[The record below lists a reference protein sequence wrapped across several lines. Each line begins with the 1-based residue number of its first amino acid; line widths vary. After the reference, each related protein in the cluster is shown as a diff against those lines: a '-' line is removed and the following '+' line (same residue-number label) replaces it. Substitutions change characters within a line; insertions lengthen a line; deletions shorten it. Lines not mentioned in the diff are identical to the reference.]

1 MTTQEQQE
9 QEDSSSIIPALL
21 TVAALYAAYR
31 ATKGRL
37 EGNWRTIAV
46 AIGIPAAVTTV
57 FAAIAAHAL
66 DGQRKEAGRAGD
78 ELWTA
83 QTRAVTAGVD
93 AGVRTVVQSLRW
105 LDSHADPTGTR
116 DSRSGPAR
124 PTASNPP
131 IMLAEVVV
139 KAIANAAQIRAA
151 ELVGWR
157 TKVWKTQRDNRVRDS
172 HRTMQGQRRGLHEPF
187 ITGTGVRIAYP
198 GDPTAPI
205 EEWAACRCFLATA
218 RR

>member
-1 MTTQEQQE
+1 MSSPEQQE

-21 TVAALYAAYR
+21 TVAALYATYR

-37 EGNWRTIAV
+37 EGNWRTIAL

-57 FAAIAAHAL
+57 FAVIAARAL
-66 DGQRKEAGRAGD
+66 DSQRKAAGRAGD
-78 ELWTA
+78 ELWAA

-93 AGVRTVVQSLRW
+93 AGIRTVVQSLRW
-105 LDSHADPTGTR
+105 LDTHADPTGTR
-116 DSRSGPAR
+116 DSRPGPAL

-131 IMLAEVVV
+131 TVLAEVVV

-151 ELVGWR
+151 ELTGWR
-157 TKVWKTQRDNRVRDS
+157 IKVWKTQRDSRVRDS
-172 HRTMQGQRRGLHEPF
+172 HRTMQGQRRDLREPF
-187 ITGTGVRIAYP
+187 TTGHGIRIAYP

-205 EEWAACRCFLATA
+205 EEWAQCRCFLTTA